1 MNVLERARGLVDRT
15 LARARP
21 YRFEGER
28 ENHADLLRE
37 RRVSLSMMAGADAT
51 NPDQQRMA
59 SEIEHDA
66 EARLTVLLGK
76 PQLTLEEKRER
87 DAIQTAL
94 QQRRAGFGE
103 APVIVA
109 REGGWTPP
117 RFLAPLAASPAM
129 AVLSSPITWIAL
141 GVAAFSVQTARLEN
155 AKGDL
160 RDARADLA
168 MAERHLAA
176 QREVTDRLVEEVRAA
191 DLLSQQTAA
200 NLEAERARNRA
211 AAERERRRQ
220 RALREVDTG
229 GGPPDWERS
238 LRNGDAVEGPAGS
251 GSGGSTPG
259 NPG

>member
-1 MNVLERARGLVDRT
+1 MTLLERARGLIDRT
-15 LARARP
+15 LAGARP
-21 YRFEGER
+21 YRFPDEQA
-28 ENHADLLRE
+28 NHADLLRE
-37 RRVSLSMMAGADAT
+37 RRVSLSMMAGAEAE

-94 QQRRAGFGE
+94 QQRRAGFGD
-103 APVIVA
+103 APVLVA
-109 REGGWTPP
+109 RTGGWAPP
-117 RFLAPLAASPAM
+117 RFLG
-129 AVLSSPITWIAL
+129 AL
-141 GVAAFSVQTARLEN
+141 GGIQLWQALAVGWAVTFGLLGVQTARISSLKSE
-155 AKGDL
+155 ARDL
-160 RDARADLA
+160 RADVA
-168 MAERHLAA
+168 SVERHLANE
-176 QREVTDRLVEEVRAA
+176 REIRERLAEEVRAA

-200 NLEAERARNRA
+200 NLEAERARSRASA
-211 AAERERRRQ
+211 AAERRRQ

-238 LRNGDAVEGPAGS
+238 LRNVDPVEGQTGS
-251 GSGGSTPG
+251 SSGGAPTG